1 MDNQS
6 PRQEHERA
14 WLSYDAQL
22 AADREA
28 RIAADMNLQRQVDEI
43 KQAQSGFFGQRDL
56 NMQMLDRLERVERER
71 RIALPSN

>member
-1 MDNQS
+1 
-6 PRQEHERA
+6 
-14 WLSYDAQL
+14 
-22 AADREA
+22 
-28 RIAADMNLQRQVDEI
+28 MNLQRQVDEI

>member
-6 PRQEHERA
+6 PRKEHERP

-28 RIAADMNLQRQVDEI
+28 RIAANMNLQRQVDEI

-56 NMQMLDRLERVERER
+56 NMQMLDRPERVERER

>member
-6 PRQEHERA
+6 PRKEHERP

-56 NMQMLDRLERVERER
+56 NLHVLNRLEKIERDR
-71 RIALPSN
+71 RAAIP